1 MELQWRFQEGK
12 SKVRAQLWQVQHPLD
27 TPSQGFWGAN
37 CTRGAAG
44 LGLGME
50 VMETLQLGQG
60 LAPTHTHI
68 CTRAA
73 LRESSSAQNG
83 TVQPLWLPE
92 SQHKIPL
99 ATASP
104 VARQERLRAAHR
116 AALLI
121 PVS

>member
-1 MELQWRFQEGK
+1 
-12 SKVRAQLWQVQHPLD
+12 
-27 TPSQGFWGAN
+27 
-37 CTRGAAG
+37 
-44 LGLGME
+44 ME
-50 VMETLQLGQG
+50 VMGTLKPGQG
-60 LAPTHTHI
+60 LATTHTHVF
-68 CTRAA
+68 TRAA

-104 VARQERLRAAHR
+104 VARQEPLGAAHR

-121 PVS
+121 PAS